1 MTMAKLGVLLD
12 EWTLKQRHSL
22 GINTFERFIEEIV
35 GHAGIP
41 FDTYANIQE
50 AVKASPDL
58 LIVAVCDNSKASA
71 DILWTYAERGGTLIA
86 YGGLNPLA
94 RKLGYARS
102 GDMGK
107 GYARLASDDNA
118 PVGGETL
125 RFLSAEPWIP
135 LTPGDGIMTAAAEE
149 GRLLRARP
157 DEEEAGPL
165 VQRFVIGSGMLER
178 WSVPI
183 PQTIVGLMQGL
194 SPVLADGVPAP
205 DGSAAVNDG
214 VHKADDVAEIDW
226 LWDRSTTDA
235 GDRYFPHAYAD
246 SWREA
251 LIGGLLRAAVAK
263 GQTLPFVG
271 YWPDGVR
278 QVALLSLD
286 SDHTQ
291 DMEAN
296 TTLWLLR
303 ECGVPATWCMMA
315 PWYSKE
321 MYERIEAEGHE
332 LAFHYNAVQV
342 DGGEWSEE
350 AFAAQLEAMK
360 SSASKE
366 RIVSNKNHLTRIEGW
381 GELFRWCESHG
392 IESEQSRGNSKKG
405 SVGFLYGTAHPYF
418 PIAWADE
425 GNRFYDV
432 LQIGFHYGDFLQ
444 CDPSLI
450 GPILDEAARVE
461 GVAHFVFHQ
470 IHIDR
475 KTFIRDWLR
484 EYVRVATE
492 KGFTFWTG
500 SRINDWERRRRR
512 IRIADIG
519 SDGHAVIETGTE
531 LSGAVIWI
539 PVQDG
544 GQAATTSSRPA
555 ELSEVRGN
563 NGELEGVRFGIRCRK
578 QLIGERV

>member
-12 EWTLKQRHSL
+12 ENALRKRHSL
-22 GINTFERFIEEIV
+22 GINTFERFIVEIL

-41 FDTYANIQE
+41 FDTYASVQE
-50 AVKASPDL
+50 AAEAAPDL
-58 LIVAVCDNSKASA
+58 LIAAVCGSGQPSA
-71 DILWTYAERGGTLIA
+71 DTLWTYAEQGGTLIA
-86 YGGLNPLA
+86 YGGLNALA

-102 GDMGK
+102 GEAGK
-107 GYARLASDDNA
+107 GYARLPAEE
-118 PVGGETL
+118 GGRTM

-135 LTPGDGIMTAAAEE
+135 LASGDGTVTAAAEE
-149 GRLLRARP
+149 GRLLRGRP
-157 DEEEAGPL
+157 DGEEAGPL
-165 VQRFVIGSGMLER
+165 VQRFAVGAGMLER

-183 PQTIVGLMQGL
+183 PHTIVGLQQGL

-205 DGSAAVNDG
+205 DGTAAVNDG
-214 VHKADDVAEIDW
+214 VFKADDVAEIDW
-226 LWDRSTTDA
+226 MWDRSTTEA

-246 SWREA
+246 DWRET
-251 LIGGLLRAAVAK
+251 LIGALLRAALAK
-263 GQTLPFVG
+263 GLTLPFVG

-291 DMEAN
+291 DMEAD
-296 TTLWLLR
+296 TTLRLLR
-303 ECGVPATWCMMA
+303 ECGIPATWCMMA
-315 PWYSKE
+315 PWYSRD

-332 LAFHYNAVQV
+332 LAFHYNAVPA
-342 DGGEWSEE
+342 DGGAWSEE

-360 SSASKE
+360 LSASKE

-381 GELFRWCESHG
+381 GELYRWCERHG

-418 PIAWADE
+418 PLSWADE
-425 GNRFYDV
+425 ENRFYDV

-450 GPILDEAARVE
+450 GPLLDEAARVE

-475 KTFIRDWLR
+475 KAFIRDWLR
-484 EYVRVATE
+484 EYARVAAA

-500 SRINDWERRRRR
+500 SRINEWERTRRR
-512 IRIADIG
+512 IRISGIG
-519 SDGHAVIETGTE
+519 PDGNAVIESGTGHT
-531 LSGAVIWI
+531 GAVVWI
-539 PVQDG
+539 PVG
-544 GQAATTSSRPA
+544 SGEQATAA
-555 ELSEVRGN
+555 EGHKTES
-563 NGELEGVRFGIRCRK
+563 VRFGVRCRK
-578 QLIGERV
+578 QLLSEGD

>member
-12 EWTLKQRHSL
+12 KRALRQRHSL
-22 GINTFERFIEEIV
+22 GINTFERFIVEIL

-41 FDTYANIQE
+41 FDTYASVQE
-50 AVKASPDL
+50 AAEAAPDL
-58 LIVAVCDNSKASA
+58 LIAAVCGGGQPSA
-71 DILWTYAERGGTLIA
+71 DTLWTYAEQGGTLIA
-86 YGGLNPLA
+86 YGGLNALA

-102 GDMGK
+102 GEAGI
-107 GYARLASDDNA
+107 GYARLPAEA
-118 PVGGETL
+118 GGPEGGRTL

-135 LTPGDGIMTAAAEE
+135 LTSGDGSVTAADEE
-149 GRLLRARP
+149 GRLLRGRP
-157 DEEEAGPL
+157 DGEEAGPL
-165 VQRFVIGSGMLER
+165 VQRFAVGAGMLER

-183 PQTIVGLMQGL
+183 PHTIVGLQQGL

-205 DGSAAVNDG
+205 DGTAAVNDG
-214 VHKADDVAEIDW
+214 IFKADDVAGTDW
-226 LWDRSTTDA
+226 IWDRSTTEA

-246 SWREA
+246 DWRET
-251 LIGGLLRAAVAK
+251 LIGALLRAALAK
-263 GQTLPFVG
+263 GLTLPFVG

-291 DMEAN
+291 DMEAD
-296 TTLWLLR
+296 TTLRLLR
-303 ECGVPATWCMMA
+303 ECGIPATWCMMA
-315 PWYSKE
+315 PWYSLD

-332 LAFHYNAVQV
+332 LAFHYNAVPA
-342 DGGEWSEE
+342 DGGAWSEE
-350 AFAAQLEAMK
+350 TFAAQLEALK
-360 SSASKE
+360 LSASKE

-381 GELFRWCESHG
+381 GELFRWCERHG

-425 GNRFYDV
+425 ENRFYDV

-450 GPILDEAARVE
+450 GPLLDEAARVE

-475 KTFIRDWLR
+475 KAFIRDWLR
-484 EYVRVATE
+484 EYVRVAAA

-500 SRINDWERRRRR
+500 SRINEWERARRR
-512 IRIADIG
+512 IRITGIG
-519 SDGHAVIETGTE
+519 PDGNAVIASGTGHT
-531 LSGAVIWI
+531 GAVVWI
-539 PVQDG
+539 PVGSREQAAAAASSLPADG
-544 GQAATTSSRPA
+544 GAA
-555 ELSEVRGN
+555 
-563 NGELEGVRFGIRCRK
+563 GECDTESVRFGVRCRK
-578 QLIGERV
+578 QLLREGD